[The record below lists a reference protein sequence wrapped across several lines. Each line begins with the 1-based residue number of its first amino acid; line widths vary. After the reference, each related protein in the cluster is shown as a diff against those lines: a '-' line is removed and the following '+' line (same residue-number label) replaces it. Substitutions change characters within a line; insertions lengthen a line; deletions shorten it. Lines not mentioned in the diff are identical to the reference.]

1 VSPIVETRRLEMR
14 KLTADDIDLL
24 HQLTGDREVMKFFPH
39 VLSYDETRQ
48 MLDKI
53 LDHYERHGH
62 CFWKVLL
69 KTSGDFIGIA
79 GLLHQEI
86 DGEAETE
93 ISYRIRREYWN
104 NGYATEAAH
113 ACKEYGEGTLGKKR
127 LISLILPRN
136 NASRRVAEKLGARKA
151 TSIIFMEEEHD
162 VYCYY
167 WGSAPPPQA

>member
-1 VSPIVETRRLEMR
+1 MSPIVETRRLEMR
-14 KLTADDIDLL
+14 KLIAGDIDLL
-24 HQLTGDREVMKFFPH
+24 YQLTGDREVMKFFPH
-39 VLSYDETRQ
+39 VLSHAETRE

-53 LDHYERHGH
+53 LDHYERYDH

-86 DGEAETE
+86 DGEVETE

-104 NGYATEAAH
+104 NGYATEAAL

-127 LISLILPRN
+127 LISIIRPRN
-136 NASRRVAEKLGARKA
+136 NASKRVAEKLGAKKA
-151 TSIIFMEEEHD
+151 RSVIFMGEEHD
-162 VYCYY
+162 VYVYY
-167 WGSAPPPQA
+167 RGSAPPPQA